1 MFLLPVIDQW
11 QIILDYNHI
20 HGNNNNSNNN
30 IIMIIYIIMIPSTFR
45 RGIFSWVCFHESFYV
60 DLILWIGYQWI
71 FCEFISVLYFD
82 FFFFFFFFEVCSSAS
97 SIWVVLAQIFRY
109 FKWHHLDIK
118 DLIFDCLISC
128 KNVTF
133 ADSEKRKKMFSF
145 AWI

>member
-45 RGIFSWVCFHESFYV
+45 RGIFSWICFHESFYV
-60 DLILWIGYQWI
+60 DLILWNGDQWI
-71 FCEFISVLYFD
+71 FCEFINV
-82 FFFFFFFFEVCSSAS
+82 S
-97 SIWVVLAQIFRY
+97 SIWVVLAQIFQY

-118 DLIFDCLISC
+118 DLILDCLISC
-128 KNVTF
+128 RNVTF
-133 ADSEKRKKMFSF
+133 ADSEKRKKKFSF